1 LTEAGE
7 ESRLEMEGSG
17 EREKRAVRR
26 IELEK
31 VPMRKVLLLM
41 VAVLA
46 LPALA
51 GNIVLNSSFEMWLLG
66 VPLGWLSSELLSPGS
81 ATQDSNSHTGSW
93 CVRLEAADT
102 SAFVTSATIVSPGLS
117 YEFAGWA
124 RVPGALGG
132 SFVLQF
138 TQLDGT
144 LIGSP
149 TLIPAYYS
157 GANYREYRRW
167 VTAPDSSR
175 FLSISFATIAGL
187 VAYVDDVTLDDT
199 TLAGVEEVVPVPC
212 AQVAQPR
219 KLVVCGGAA
228 RSVGVLVPLFDPL
241 GRRVNAGAAL
251 GRGIYFVLPR

>member
-1 LTEAGE
+1 
-7 ESRLEMEGSG
+7 M
-17 EREKRAVRR
+17 K
-26 IELEK
+26 K
-31 VPMRKVLLLM
+31 VVLFV
-41 VAVLA
+41 VAALS

-51 GNIVLNSSFEMWLLG
+51 GNIVLNSSFETWLLG

-81 ATQDSNSHTGSW
+81 AVQDSNSHTGSW

-117 YEFAGWA
+117 YEFAGWV

-157 GANYREYRRW
+157 GTSYREYTRW

-199 TLAGVEEVVPVPC
+199 TLTGVEEAMPARTTQAVR
-212 AQVAQPR
+212 PR
-219 KLVVCGGAA
+219 KLVVCVGAVRTA
-228 RSVGVLVPLFDPL
+228 GAGVPILDPL
-241 GRRVNAGAAL
+241 GRRVSAAV
-251 GRGIYFVLPR
+251 RNGIYFVLPR